1 AQAVDT
7 AMEHLNQSVAD
18 NTDIKN
24 GQNYIDSS
32 ENNKDAYNNAV
43 NTAQG
48 IQNEVTNPVI
58 DPTVINQAADTVT
71 NTKDGLNG
79 NENLTHAK

>member
-1 AQAVDT
+1 
-7 AMEHLNQSVAD
+7 MEHLNQSVAD

-32 ENNKDAYNNAV
+32 ENNKDAYYNAV

-58 DPTVINQAADTVT
+58 DPTVI
-71 NTKDGLNG
+71 KPSCR
-79 NENLTHAK
+79 HSY